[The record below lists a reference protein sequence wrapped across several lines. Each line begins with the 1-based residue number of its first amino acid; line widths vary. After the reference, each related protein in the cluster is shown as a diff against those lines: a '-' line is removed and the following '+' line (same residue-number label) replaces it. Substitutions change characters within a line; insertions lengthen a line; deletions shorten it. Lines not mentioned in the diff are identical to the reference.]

1 MQCEKNY
8 IQLRKEG
15 GRNGTKPRGE
25 TGTAE
30 GVKMTAKEIFK
41 AVRDSWARTRDIVIG
56 GLTMGKPQSVE
67 SHCMTSLKTITIA
80 ATQEARTARRP
91 RIKSLVKSNR
101 LRKAEK
107 GTEVGPD
114 LLC

>member
-80 ATQEARTARRP
+80 AAQEARTARRP
-91 RIKSLVKSNR
+91 RIESLLKSNR

-114 LLC
+114 LLG